1 MKNNKVFI
9 LLPDGIGLRN
19 FAYTDFYKKAV
30 EKGFELIFWN
40 NTTFNLV
47 DLGFSEIKIKNA
59 KNHPITD
66 ILKRARVQ
74 IDLNLNIKKDNDD
87 VYDSYR
93 FPFVYKDLK
102 TAVKMLSIKILIQL
116 YSSRNG
122 VNKIRSVIFRLE
134 RKTSYYQ
141 KCLETLK
148 REKPAMVF
156 CTNQRTVLAIG
167 AILAAQDLG
176 IPTATFIFSWDNLP
190 KATLVLEP
198 DFYFVWSEHMKK
210 ELLHYYPF
218 VKENQII
225 VTGTPQF
232 ETHAD
237 RRNINSREVFFEKYN
252 LDPNKKYI
260 CYSGDDITTSP
271 NDPQYLED
279 TVNAVKKLNDEGHNL
294 GIIFRRCPVDFSRRY
309 DKVIAENT
317 NMIIPIDP
325 KWKKM
330 GDMWNTILPT
340 IEDLELQMNTIMHT
354 EMVINLGS
362 SMVFDYISYQK
373 PCAYLNY
380 DVDSDLNAI
389 PVKKIYKF
397 VHFRSMP
404 SSESVLWINNPEE
417 ILDVI
422 KKGLYD
428 CADVLQNAQIW
439 FDKINQHPPKDASAR
454 ILNAIE
460 MIITD
465 SQNSIKR

>member
-19 FAYTDFYKKAV
+19 FAYTDFYKKGS
-30 EKGFELIFWN
+30 ESGFELVFWN
-40 NTTFNLV
+40 NTTFDLS
-47 DLGFSEIKIKNA
+47 DLGFKEIRIENA
-59 KNHPITD
+59 KSHPVTD
-66 ILKRARVQ
+66 ILKKARVQ
-74 IDLNLNIKKDNDD
+74 IDLNLNIKRDNDQ

-93 FPFVYKDLK
+93 FPFVYRDLK
-102 TAVKMLSIKILIQL
+102 NGFKMLCIKALTQL
-116 YSSRNG
+116 YSSESG
-122 VNKIRSVIFRLE
+122 IKKIRSQIFTLE
-134 RKTSYYQ
+134 RKTDYY
-141 KCLETLK
+141 KNCLETLK

-156 CTNQRTVLAIG
+156 CTNQRTVSAIG

-198 DFYFVWSEHMKK
+198 DFYFVWSEHMKR

-218 VKENQII
+218 VNENQIF

-232 ETHAD
+232 ETHTYQ
-237 RRNINSREVFFEKYN
+237 RNIDSREAFLKKYN

-279 TVNAVKKLNDEGHNL
+279 TVNAVKELNAQGQHL
-294 GIIFRRCPVDFSRRY
+294 GIIFRRCPVDFSDRY
-309 DKVIAENT
+309 DKVLAANT
-317 NMIIPIDP
+317 DIITPIDP

-330 GDMWNTILPT
+330 GGYWNTILPT
-340 IEDLELQMNTIMHT
+340 IEDVDLQMNTIAHT

-380 DVDSDLNAI
+380 DVKSDLKAF
-389 PVKKIYKF
+389 PVKKIYDF

-404 SSESVLWINNPEE
+404 SQESVLWIDSPQQ
-417 ILDVI
+417 ISKI
-422 KKGLYD
+422 ISKGMND
-428 CADVLQNAQIW
+428 NETVLQNAQRW
-439 FDKINQHPPKDASAR
+439 FEKINQHQPKDASVR
-454 ILNAIE
+454 ILDAFKK
-460 MIITD
+460 IID
-465 SQNSIKR
+465 NSERALNG

>member
-9 LLPDGIGLRN
+9 LLPDGVGLRN

-30 EKGFELIFWN
+30 EKGFELVFWN
-40 NTTFNLV
+40 HTTFNLV
-47 DLGFSEIKIKNA
+47 DLGFSEIRIDNA
-59 KNHPITD
+59 KSHPITD
-66 ILKRARVQ
+66 ILKKARVQ
-74 IDLNLNIKKDNDD
+74 IDLNLNIKKDSDD
-87 VYDSYR
+87 IYDSYR
-93 FPFVYKDLK
+93 FPLAYKDFK
-102 TAVKMLSIKILIQL
+102 TAVKMLSIKILVQL
-116 YSSRNG
+116 YSSGKG
-122 VNKIRSVIFRLE
+122 VNKIRSAIFNLE
-134 RKTSYYQ
+134 RKTAYYQ
-141 KCLETLK
+141 ECLETLK

-218 VKENQII
+218 VNENQII

-237 RRNINSREVFFEKYN
+237 RRNIHSREVFFEKFN

-279 TVNAVKKLNDEGHNL
+279 TVNAVKKLNAEGHNL
-294 GIIFRRCPVDFSRRY
+294 GIIFRRCPVDFSGRY
-309 DKVIAENT
+309 DKVIAENK
-317 NMIIPIDP
+317 NIIMPIDP

-380 DVDSDLNAI
+380 DVSSDLNAV
-389 PVKKIYKF
+389 PVKKIYDF

-404 SSESVLWINNPEE
+404 STESVLWINNPEA
-417 ILDVI
+417 ISDAI

-428 CADVLQNAQIW
+428 CADVLQNAQLW
-439 FDKINQHPPKDASAR
+439 FEKINQHPPKDASAR
-454 ILNAIE
+454 ILDAIE
-460 MIITD
+460 TIITD
-465 SQNSIKR
+465 SQNTMKR